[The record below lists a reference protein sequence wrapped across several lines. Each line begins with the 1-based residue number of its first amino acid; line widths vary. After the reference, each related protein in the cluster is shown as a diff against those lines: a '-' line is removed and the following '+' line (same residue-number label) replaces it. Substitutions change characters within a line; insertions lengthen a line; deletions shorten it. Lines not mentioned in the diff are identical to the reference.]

1 MTLSSKFKQ
10 LMNDTKH
17 LENLSTEIDKVK
29 SKTDYGD
36 DNRYWKPEVDKA
48 GNGYAVIRFLPV
60 SEKDFGKLTR
70 PFVKLY
76 SHGFKGPTGKWYIE
90 NSRTTL
96 GEEDPV
102 SQYNSVLWNSGDE
115 EKIAIARKQKRKLA
129 YISNILVVKDEKH
142 PENEGKVFLFKYGP
156 KILEKLEEATK
167 PTFPDQPKFN
177 PFHHLEGANFKLKI
191 RNGDGGFRN
200 YSSSEFDKQSPIA
213 DGNEEKI
220 QAIWESEHSLLEII
234 DPANFKPYKD
244 LHKKLESV
252 LGTAVGTTSTGEA
265 KSFDDD
271 DEAPWSDVPATVPV
285 ATTPRPTPPTVVA
298 VDSGDDDE
306 DLAMF
311 KKLAG

>member
-1 MTLSSKFKQ
+1 
-10 LMNDTKH
+10 MNDTKH
-17 LENLSTEIDKVK
+17 LESLSSEIDKVK
-29 SKTDYGD
+29 AKTDYGD

-48 GNGYAVIRFLPV
+48 GNGYAVIRFLPIP
-60 SEKDFGKLTR
+60 EKDYGKLTR

-76 SHGFKGPTGKWYIE
+76 SHGFKGPTGRWYIE

-102 SQYNSVLWNSGDE
+102 SQHNSVLWNSGDD
-115 EKIAIARKQKRKLA
+115 EKIATARRQKRKLA
-129 YISNILVVKDEKH
+129 YISNILVIKDEKH

-213 DGNEEKI
+213 NGDAEKI
-220 QAIWESEHSLLEII
+220 QEIWESEHSLLDII
-234 DPANFKPYKD
+234 APSNFKSYAE
-244 LHKKLESV
+244 LLKKLESV
-252 LGTAVGTTSTGEA
+252 LGTVHVVAGQSANEIVVDEDEETPPWIDVPTTNKKTATPAAAPVVEDAG
-265 KSFDDD
+265 DDD
-271 DEAPWSDVPATVPV
+271 D
-285 ATTPRPTPPTVVA
+285 
-298 VDSGDDDE
+298 

-311 KKLAG
+311 KKLAS